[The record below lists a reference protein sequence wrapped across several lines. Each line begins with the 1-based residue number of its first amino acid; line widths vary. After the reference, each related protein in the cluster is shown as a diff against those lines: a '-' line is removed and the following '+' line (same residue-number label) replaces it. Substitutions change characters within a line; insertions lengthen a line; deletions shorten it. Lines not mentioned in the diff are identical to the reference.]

1 MQRQDHRA
9 PETQQQQQGKGPTS
23 TNLQHISPHAK
34 RKCRA
39 PSFFTLCAH
48 ASFVPLSISQVPT
61 SAMVPQPALT
71 SDVITPAVELKS
83 SYAGVLA
90 QSLASMPFD
99 AGKVAPQY

>member
-1 MQRQDHRA
+1 
-9 PETQQQQQGKGPTS
+9 
-23 TNLQHISPHAK
+23 
-34 RKCRA
+34 
-39 PSFFTLCAH
+39 
-48 ASFVPLSISQVPT
+48 
-61 SAMVPQPALT
+61 MVPQPALT